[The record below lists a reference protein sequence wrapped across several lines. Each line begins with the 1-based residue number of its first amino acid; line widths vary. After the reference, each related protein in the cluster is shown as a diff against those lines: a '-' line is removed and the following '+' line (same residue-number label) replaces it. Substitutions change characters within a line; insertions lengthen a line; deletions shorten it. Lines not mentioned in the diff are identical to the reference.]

1 MKNHGNLKVSA
12 FSSVIQIWTLA
23 LGCVIGWGAFVM
35 PGTTF
40 LPDAGP
46 AGTII
51 GIVVSALM
59 MLVISSNY
67 SYLVQNNPG
76 AGGSYIYTRN
86 ILGHDHAFLAI
97 WSLVLAYISL
107 LWANS
112 ATFTMM
118 SRYFFGDVLEVGIH
132 YKVAGYDIY
141 GGEIITN
148 LLIDLLFALL
158 VCYFPT
164 ASRYIRTFFGLT
176 LFASI
181 VVLFCMIVHKQGGIV
196 IQQPLFTPYEAKV
209 FQVLHI
215 IVLGPW
221 MFVGFEVVGHIV
233 DRVQIKPRGIFIIAG
248 LAIVAGMFFYIFTV
262 LIACA
267 NFPSEYKNLLDYVY
281 DLPYVKGLKQI
292 PVFYNS
298 YVILGTKGLAVVGI
312 AALSALVTSV
322 IGFYKASMRILQCM
336 AKDNLI
342 PRKIGREK
350 DGKQLYGGLIIFLL
364 CLPIPFLGRTA
375 IGWNADVATLSVS
388 IVYLYISICTFKTAK
403 EKSCKRHIIGGAVG
417 TVASAFTFILLLIPN
432 ILTEDVLASE
442 SYFMLSIWS
451 LVGITLYWYI
461 FKRDKNSKFG
471 YSSIMWITMLFILF
485 FALGMWLRLSTRQQ
499 IERAIGMNPAI
510 NIVLIR
516 NNLIQIFVFGLALVT
531 LFNLFSMVLH
541 REKELNYKVIQAEER
556 IKAKTDFLS
565 NMSHDIRTPMNAI
578 IGYTDLA
585 LLDAHNTELVHEYL
599 EDIKT
604 SSDYLLSLLNNIL
617 EMSKIEKG
625 KLEILNTPANIK
637 KLLSDIKIIVDAQ
650 VQKKHQ
656 SFTINSDI
664 KDELVLCDRLRLN
677 QVLLNLLSNAVKY
690 TDEGGKIELIA
701 RQEDTKGVSHFT
713 FKVRDNGVGIAPE
726 FLDKIYD
733 SFEREHESVVNGVQ
747 GSGLGLSITKSIVDA
762 MNGEISVQSHP
773 HKGTIFTVKVDFPI
787 LLEDGNQE
795 EIEELSEVIVEMTP
809 EQLEQ
814 EKLRKEEVA
823 KKLEGKKVLVVD
835 DIDINRKLII
845 RNLTRLNMLYDEAE
859 SGKAAVSKILSE
871 PENTFDIILMDIHMT
886 DMNGYEATKVIR
898 SLKNV
903 EKSGIPILAVTA
915 DAFERDRKKAVDAGM
930 NGFITKPIDREKLI
944 EHLGALIT

>member
-1 MKNHGNLKVSA
+1 MKKSGKDIFSS

-23 LGCVIGWGAFVM
+23 LGCIIGWGAFVM

-46 AGTII
+46 AGTLI
-51 GIVVSALM
+51 GIVISAFS
-59 MLVISSNY
+59 MLVIASNY
-67 SYLVQNNPG
+67 SYLVQTIPG
-76 AGGSYIYTRN
+76 QGGSYIFTRN

-97 WSLVLAYISL
+97 WSLGLAYISL

-118 SRYFFGDVLEVGIH
+118 YRYFLGDILEKGIH
-132 YKVAGYDIY
+132 YKVAGYDIF

-158 VCYFPT
+158 VCYFPR

-181 VVLFCMIVHKQGGIV
+181 VVLFCMIVHKQGGII
-196 IQQPLFTPYEAKV
+196 IQRPLFTPYESKV

-221 MFVGFEVVGHIV
+221 MFVGFEVVGHIADKV
-233 DRVQIKPRGIFIIAG
+233 KIKTRGIFIIAG
-248 LAIVAGMFFYIFTV
+248 FAIVAGMFFYVFTV
-262 LIACA
+262 LIASA
-267 NFPSEYKNLLDYVY
+267 NFPSEYNNLMDYVY
-281 DLPYVKGLKQI
+281 DLQYVKGLKQI

-312 AALSALVTSV
+312 TALSALVTSV
-322 IGFYKASMRILQCM
+322 IGFYKASMRILQSM

-350 DGKQLYGGLIIFLL
+350 DGKIPYAGLVIFIL

-403 EKSCKRHIIGGAVG
+403 EKSCKRHIAGGAVG
-417 TVASAFTFILLLIPN
+417 TLTSAFTFILLLIPN

-451 LVGITLYWYI
+451 LVGITFYWYI
-461 FKRDKNSKFG
+461 FKRDINSNFG

-499 IERAIGMNPAI
+499 IEKAIGMNPAI

-516 NNLIQIFVFGLALVT
+516 NNLIQIFVFGLALIT
-531 LFNLFSMVLH
+531 LFNLFSTVLH

-604 SSDYLLSLLNNIL
+604 SGNYLLSLINNIL

-625 KLEILNTPANIK
+625 KLEIINTPANLK
-637 KLLSDIKIIVDAQ
+637 KLISDIKIIVDAQ
-650 VQKKHQ
+650 VQKKQ
-656 SFTINSDI
+656 QTFTINSDI

-701 RQEDTKGVSHFT
+701 RQEDSNGVSHFT

-726 FLDKIYD
+726 FLDKIYE

-773 HKGTIFTVKVDFPI
+773 HKGTMFTVKVDFPI
-787 LLEDGNQE
+787 LLDAGQQDD
-795 EIEELSEVIVEMTP
+795 IEELSEVDVEASP
-809 EQLEQ
+809 ELLEQ
-814 EKLRKEEVA
+814 EKLRKEELA
-823 KKLEGKKVLVVD
+823 KNLAGKKVLVVD

-845 RNLTRLNMLYDEAE
+845 KNLTRLNMLYDEAD
-859 SGKAAVSKILSE
+859 SGKAAVSKVLSE

-898 SLKNV
+898 SLKSPG
-903 EKSGIPILAVTA
+903 KAKIPILAVTA
-915 DAFERDRKKAVDAGM
+915 DAFERDRKKAVEAGM

-944 EHLGALIT
+944 ENLGDLIT